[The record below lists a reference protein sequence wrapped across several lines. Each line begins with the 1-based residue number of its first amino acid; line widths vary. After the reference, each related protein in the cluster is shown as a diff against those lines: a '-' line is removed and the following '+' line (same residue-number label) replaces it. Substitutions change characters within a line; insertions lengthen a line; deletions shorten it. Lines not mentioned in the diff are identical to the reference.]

1 MNLCLQ
7 YGSRVEDRDLKGMT
21 EVHMASMYGYITIL
35 SSLLSHGAELDVRDN
50 KGRTPLMFA
59 AQQDKIVV
67 FHFPLSFI
75 NRL

>member
-1 MNLCLQ
+1 
-7 YGSRVEDRDLKGMT
+7 
-21 EVHMASMYGYITIL
+21 MASMYGYITIL

-67 FHFPLSFI
+67 FHFPPSFI